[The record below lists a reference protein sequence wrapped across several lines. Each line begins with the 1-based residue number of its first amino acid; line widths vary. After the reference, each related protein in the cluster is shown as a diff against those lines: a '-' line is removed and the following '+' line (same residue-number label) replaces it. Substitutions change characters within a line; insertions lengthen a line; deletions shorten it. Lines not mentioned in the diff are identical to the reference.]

1 MVNRI
6 RSIIVVSIIIIAGVV
21 TITAVTTYYSLNN
34 TSSSIEQVS
43 THRLKIITTFY
54 PLYEFTKAVV
64 KDNADV
70 ELFIPKGVEPHDWEP
85 TIKDIERL
93 KGFNILIYNHAS
105 FEPYIDSLKSNEDVS
120 KGLTM
125 VEVSNNLIK
134 GNDPHVWLD
143 PLLAKEQVINIM
155 NAIISIDKVN
165 EQYYRSNAESYIKR
179 LEELDKEFKE
189 GLRDCNVRK
198 FITLHAAYA
207 YLAERYNLE
216 MITVSGIE
224 PEHDVSPSKI
234 REVIDTAK
242 SYGIDVVY
250 AEEGLDDRLI
260 NALANEIGARVL
272 KLSPI
277 EVADDEGN
285 GYIERMRYNLAS
297 LREGLGCR

>member
-6 RSIIVVSIIIIAGVV
+6 RSIIAVSIIIIAGVV
-21 TITAVTTYYSLNN
+21 TITAVTTYSLNN
-34 TSSSIEQVS
+34 TSSSSIEQVS

-155 NAIISIDKVN
+155 NAIISIDKGD

-242 SYGIDVVY
+242 SYGVDVVY

-277 EVADDEGN
+277 EVADDEGD

>member
-1 MVNRI
+1 
-6 RSIIVVSIIIIAGVV
+6 
-21 TITAVTTYYSLNN
+21 
-34 TSSSIEQVS
+34 
-43 THRLKIITTFY
+43 
-54 PLYEFTKAVV
+54 LYEFTKAVV

-93 KGFNILIYNHAS
+93 KGFNILIYNNAS

-155 NAIISIDKVN
+155 NAIISIDKGN

-216 MITVSGIE
+216 MITVGGIE

-242 SYGIDVVY
+242 SYGVDVVY

>member
-21 TITAVTTYYSLNN
+21 TITAVTTYSLNN
-34 TSSSIEQVS
+34 TISSSIEQVS

-93 KGFNILIYNHAS
+93 KGFNILIYNNAS
-105 FEPYIDSLKSNEDVS
+105 FEPYIDSIKSNEDVS

-155 NAIISIDKVN
+155 NAIISIDKGD

-242 SYGIDVVY
+242 SYGVDVVY

>member
-21 TITAVTTYYSLNN
+21 TITAVTTYSLNS
-34 TSSSIEQVS
+34 TISSSIEQVS

-93 KGFNILIYNHAS
+93 KGFNILIYNNAS
-105 FEPYIDSLKSNEDVS
+105 FEPYIDSIKSNEDVS

-155 NAIISIDKVN
+155 NAIISIDKGD

>member
-21 TITAVTTYYSLNN
+21 TITAVTTYSLNS
-34 TSSSIEQVS
+34 TISSSIEQVS

-105 FEPYIDSLKSNEDVS
+105 FEPYIDSIKSNEDVS

>member
-21 TITAVTTYYSLNN
+21 TITAVTTYSLNN
-34 TSSSIEQVS
+34 TISSSIEQVS
-43 THRLKIITTFY
+43 TRRLKIITTLY

-70 ELFIPKGVEPHDWEP
+70 ELLIPKGVEPHDWEP
-85 TIKDIERL
+85 IIKDIERL
-93 KGFNILIYNHAS
+93 KGFNILIYNNAS
-105 FEPYIDSLKSNEDVS
+105 FEPYIDSIKSNEDVS

-155 NAIISIDKVN
+155 NAIISIDKGD

>member
-6 RSIIVVSIIIIAGVV
+6 RSIIAVSIIIIAGVV
-21 TITAVTTYYSLNN
+21 TITAVTTYSLNN
-34 TSSSIEQVS
+34 TISSSIEQVS

-105 FEPYIDSLKSNEDVS
+105 FEPYIDSIKSNEDVS

-155 NAIISIDKVN
+155 NAIISIDKGD

-179 LEELDKEFKE
+179 LEELDKEFKK